1 MNRYVYYLSQIVQT
15 THFPAFADFIKCQ
28 AMDLTQIIIL
38 FGCIL
43 TNSSHYRSIRD
54 LLIFPPPDKSRKAQ
68 TPPSIQV
75 RLRSLRSLHLNNH
88 HWFAVHIRFDSG
100 RQIAHFYRLLEFRF
114 IYACRSHVK

>member
-1 MNRYVYYLSQIVQT
+1 MRAIFRKSCKPLTSHLLLFYLMQT
-15 THFPAFADFIKCQ
+15 
-28 AMDLTQIIIL
+28 MDLTQIIIIL

-68 TPPSIQV
+68 TPPFIQV
-75 RLRSLRSLHLNNH
+75 RLRSLRGLHLNNH
-88 HWFAVHIRFDSG
+88 HWFAVHIRLDSG
-100 RQIAHFYRLLEFRF
+100 RQVAHFYRLLEFRF